1 MNAGSH
7 GLRTVTAMAEY
18 VDFKLAKAIICDMCT
33 QLYPNEGC
41 PINCEWMALLE
52 RNCKKDG
59 E

>member
-1 MNAGSH
+1 
-7 GLRTVTAMAEY
+7 MAEY
-18 VDFKLAKAIICDMCT
+18 VDFKLAKAIICDMCA
-33 QLYPNEGC
+33 QSYPNEDC